1 VTLSCLTI
9 SQCVIEWMEFWRCMS
24 RTSWIERSR
33 CNDMAMTA
41 ETGVKWLLRIL
52 SITTIPALITAVMP
66 QSWLLGMFNWVEPG
80 FSPGLL
86 VTYITR
92 CLMGAYAFMGI
103 QALIWSTDVKRY
115 RPLIVNLCIFCLIA
129 AIVGLTALVTKVPSA
144 ERNRVFWVI
153 FIDLAEGLA
162 HLVLLTI
169 LILRVP
175 APYHRF

>member
-1 VTLSCLTI
+1 
-9 SQCVIEWMEFWRCMS
+9 
-24 RTSWIERSR
+24 
-33 CNDMAMTA
+33 MTA

-52 SITTIPALITAVMP
+52 SITTIPAFVAAVMP
-66 QSWLLGMFNWVEPG
+66 QSKLAGIFNWIKPG
-80 FSPGLL
+80 FSTGLL
-86 VTYITR
+86 EMYITR

-103 QALIWSTDVKRY
+103 QAVIWSTDVKRY

-129 AIVGLTALVTKVPSA
+129 TVVGLIALITTVSPA
-144 ERNRVFWVI
+144 ERNKVFWVI

-175 APYHRF
+175 AQRVSP